1 MTDILQ
7 KIPMTKLHKLP
18 MTKLHKLPMTRHDK
32 SSTTQIWIDSG
43 GKCKWPW
50 WQTNVMYAWHDMN
63 NINKKQINKKIGF
76 NLIVRMSSFSFLKA
90 EIWKLREKSLIS
102 MGPPNSYPSEVSLNP
117 QIPNQRKEK
126 RHLNVPS

>member
-50 WQTNVMYAWHDMN
+50 WQTNVMYTWHDIN

-76 NLIVRMSSFSFLKA
+76 NLIVRISSFSFLKA

-102 MGPPNSYPSEVSLNP
+102 MGPPNPYPSEVSLNP